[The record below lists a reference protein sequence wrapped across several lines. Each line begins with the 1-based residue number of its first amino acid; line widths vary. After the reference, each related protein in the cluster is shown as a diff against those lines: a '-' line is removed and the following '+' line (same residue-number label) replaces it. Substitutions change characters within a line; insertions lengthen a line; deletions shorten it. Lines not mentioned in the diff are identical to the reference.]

1 MSDNPIPIMARK
13 PSSEVQNT
21 ARTEPWKHFMR
32 TLYLSLR
39 RPGITAAEVHFQ
51 GNPEQT
57 SAVFT
62 QFIDN
67 LLSAQNKWIT
77 ISYGSV
83 RTCSVLNWQKQKLQ
97 RSYNYS
103 SAINTSVNSPLK
115 HLRRLHR
122 DLNNTANLS
131 IVSVVG
137 NQNGSNN
144 YSHKKAAV
152 FTRSHFLRR

>member
-1 MSDNPIPIMARK
+1 MKTLQENPLP
-13 PSSEVQNT
+13 
-21 ARTEPWKHFMR
+21 EPEETWHPCGGGV
-32 TLYLSLR
+32 Y
-39 RPGITAAEVHFQ
+39 FQ
-51 GNPEQT
+51 ANPQQT

-83 RTCSVLNWQKQKLQ
+83 RTCSVFNRHEQKLQ
-97 RSYNYS
+97 RGYNYS

-115 HLRRLHR
+115 RLRRLHR
-122 DLNNTANLS
+122 DLNRTANLS
-131 IVSVVG
+131 IVSASG
-137 NQNGSNN
+137 NQNAGNN
-144 YSHKKAAV
+144 YSHKIAAV